1 MKNLILFLFCAFALI
16 SCDKDSSDFNSNIS
30 GSGTA
35 GSTATII
42 TYNGFIYTVDGNH
55 LRTLSLANPAK
66 PVEVSSIFLGEGIET
81 IFAYEDHLYLG
92 TRSGILL
99 YNISNG
105 AAPVFTGDSF
115 RLLDGHDPVVV
126 NGNYAYSTTKWGEE
140 NNNPSGNLEVIDV
153 SNKNNPFVVNQ
164 FNQEFPGGLALSD
177 HILYVCNGK
186 FGLNIFSTG
195 PNGQLEFIKNV
206 NTEAIYDCIPTDDL
220 LICQSKTGLILFN
233 ISDRDNPVFIQKVN
247 N

>member
-1 MKNLILFLFCAFALI
+1 MKNLILLLFCIATI
-16 SCDKDSSDFNSNIS
+16 VSCNKDASFDSVSS

-42 TYNGFIYTVDGNH
+42 TYNGFIYTVDDNH

-105 AAPVFTGDSF
+105 AAPVFTGNSF
-115 RLLDGHDPVVV
+115 RLFDGHDPVVV
-126 NGNYAYSTTKWGEE
+126 SGNFAYSTTKWGEE
-140 NNNPSGNLEVIDV
+140 NSNPSGNLEVIDV
-153 SNKNNPFVVNQ
+153 SNKNNPFVVDQ
-164 FNQEFPGGLALSD
+164 FNQEFPGGLALSGN
-177 HILYVCNGK
+177 ILYVCNAK
-186 FGLNIFSTG
+186 FGINVFDTHG
-195 PNGQLEFIKNV
+195 NGQLEFLKNID
-206 NTEAIYDCIPTDDL
+206 TEPIYDCIPNDNL

-233 ISDRDNPVFIQKVN
+233 ITDRSNPVFIQKVN